1 MSYSPNKN
9 IKMKTY
15 KTLVAITLAG
25 VSWSTII
32 AQDKIEIR
40 PSVWGADKWYGGY
53 EIYRIRKLEYKIRPT
68 VWGSKAWPGG
78 YELFKEGRMISEAKA
93 STWGQEKWY
102 GGYEVNTADK
112 HGAEIVK
119 VLQNEHRK

>member
-1 MSYSPNKN
+1 MSYRPSKS
-9 IKMKTY
+9 KCMKTY
-15 KTLVAITLAG
+15 KALFAMILAG
-25 VSWSTII
+25 VALPALI

-40 PSVWGADKWYGGY
+40 PSVWGVDKWYGGY
-53 EIYRIRKLEYKIRPT
+53 EIYKMKKLEYEIRPA

-78 YELFKEGRMISEAKA
+78 YEIFKEGRMISEAKA

-102 GGYEVNTADK
+102 GGYEVNTVDK

-119 VLQNEHRK
+119 VLQNEHR

>member
-1 MSYSPNKN
+1 
-9 IKMKTY
+9 MKKY
-15 KTLVAITLAG
+15 KALFPVILAG
-25 VSWSTII
+25 VAWSTLI

-40 PSVWGADKWYGGY
+40 PSVWGTDKWYGGY
-53 EIYRIRKLEYKIRPT
+53 EIYRMRKLDYEIRPA

-78 YELFKEGRMISEAKA
+78 YEIYKEGRMISEAKA